1 MQIPNLESS
10 LRCTSIPHAVAICFW
25 ASTFGPIV
33 TTCQMIYKNRHNQT
47 GARKYCQ
54 CPLVFVNGI
63 SIRFRIEDK
72 ILSFENILLPWN
84 SFEMSLK
91 ECVEYLKFEM
101 SISFDLSC
109 HKHTLMCR
117 KCSYGK
123 VTVHPNTSSN
133 RNVSPGW

>member
-1 MQIPNLESS
+1 MQMPNFESS
-10 LRCTSIPHAVAICFW
+10 LRCTGIPHATAICFW

-33 TTCQMIYKNRHNQT
+33 TTRQMIYKNRHNQT
-47 GARKYCQ
+47 GARKYCK
-54 CPLVFVNGI
+54 CPLIFANGI
-63 SIRFRIEDK
+63 SIRFRIEDE
-72 ILSFENILLPWN
+72 ILSFENILLTWN

-91 ECVEYLKFEM
+91 ECVEYLKFDM
-101 SISFDLSC
+101 SISLDPSC

-123 VTVHPNTSSN
+123 VTVRPKTSSN